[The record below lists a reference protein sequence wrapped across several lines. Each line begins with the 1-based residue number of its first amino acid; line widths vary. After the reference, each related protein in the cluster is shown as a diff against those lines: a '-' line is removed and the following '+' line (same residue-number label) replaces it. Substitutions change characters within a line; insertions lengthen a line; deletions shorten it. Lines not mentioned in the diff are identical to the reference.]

1 MLRLI
6 MIGTNLSHVCLQEM
20 PNLQN
25 KFFCFSFTLLTRD
38 GKNSDWAPEIL
49 DSNFFLLV
57 DLSFTGRNIKNR

>member
-25 KFFCFSFTLLTRD
+25 KFVGFSFTLLIRD
-38 GKNSDWAPEIL
+38 GKNL
-49 DSNFFLLV
+49 
-57 DLSFTGRNIKNR
+57 TGPPRF